1 MDGMNIKDLMDMMK
15 EELHKA
21 LNDDD
26 QDDEQEDEFPP
37 FHRFLNKTGIA
48 RLSPD
53 AQAAISQKLAVIDP
67 DYDGWDGENGEVC
80 QIKRLQRDTKLSC
93 SLELYRKMS
102 VIDPDSVPGLKF
114 RGKLVADAAKVA
126 EQDNQ
131 QLAQLLAP
139 HLPAYLLK
147 RNGEEI
153 SAFEITSAEN
163 LEVLAHNV
171 MYETYREFGE
181 RDTEGDAE
189 VDLIN
194 HLVYDDDVHLNIQFP
209 SLGGHI
215 LFSSGQIFIGATDE
229 SGLKRMEEVL
239 QPMGTFGYRADEHN
253 DDHNDD

>member
-1 MDGMNIKDLMDMMK
+1 MDDMNIKDFMDMMK
-15 EELHKA
+15 DELHKA

-37 FHRFLNKTGIA
+37 FHRSLNTSGLA

-53 AQAAISQKLAVIDP
+53 AQAAISQKLAVVDP
-67 DYDGWDGENGEVC
+67 DYDGWDGEDGEVC

-102 VIDPDSVPGLKF
+102 VVDPDSVPGLKF
-114 RGKLVADAAKVA
+114 RGKLVVDAAKVA
-126 EQDNQ
+126 EQENQ

-147 RNGEEI
+147 RDGDEI
-153 SAFEITSAEN
+153 AAFEISSAEN
-163 LEVLAHNV
+163 LEVLAHNS

-181 RDTEGDAE
+181 RDAEGDAE

-194 HLVYDDDVHLNIQFP
+194 HLIYENDHLNIQFP

-215 LFSSGQIFIGATDE
+215 LVYSGQIFIGAADDA
-229 SGLKRMEEVL
+229 GLKRMEEVL
-239 QPMGTFGYRADEHN
+239 QPLGTFGYRADEHHVDS
-253 DDHNDD
+253 DDD

>member
-1 MDGMNIKDLMDMMK
+1 MNIKDFMDMMK
-15 EELHKA
+15 DELHKV
-21 LNDDD
+21 LNDGD

-37 FHRFLNKTGIA
+37 FHRSLNRAGFA
-48 RLSPD
+48 RLSPE
-53 AQAAISQKLAVIDP
+53 AQAVIGQKLAVVDP
-67 DYDGWDGENGEVC
+67 DYDGWDGEIGEVC

-114 RGKLVADAAKVA
+114 RGKLVVDAAKVA
-126 EQDNQ
+126 EQDNE

-153 SAFEITSAEN
+153 SAFEITSPEN
-163 LEVLAHNV
+163 LEVLANNV
-171 MYETYREFGE
+171 MYETYLEFDE
-181 RDTEGDAE
+181 RDTDGDAE
-189 VDLIN
+189 VDFIN
-194 HLVYDDDVHLNIQFP
+194 HLVYDEDVHLNVQFP

-215 LFSSGQIFIGATDE
+215 LFSSGQIFIGAIDE

-239 QPMGTFGYRADEHN
+239 QPLGTFDYRADEDN
-253 DDHNDD
+253 DDQDDD